1 MRKTATAMFGILSVL
16 ILTLGFTGC
25 PRQDDG
31 RTELRVLN
39 YFSLANPGAA
49 DELRN
54 VWEAFERDNPDIRL
68 VREDAFDEAF
78 HQTTEAYAAAGM
90 LPHVIYVWPS
100 GRSTTLHANRLL
112 RDLTPFVARDNLAPV
127 FVPAALDPAHQAGH
141 YLAMLPLGMT
151 TTSAF
156 YVNMEV
162 LRSVGLEPA
171 RTYAELVAQVPI
183 LAAAGYE
190 TIIMANMDTWV
201 MQSCLFSLIAGRF
214 AGEGWEQRIL
224 GGQARFTDPD
234 FVEALRFVQRMYQ
247 DGVLSQTTLFTSYGE
262 TPGLFATNRGAY
274 MIDGDWRVGAFITD
288 RTTGQALISP
298 ARQEDVL
305 ITVFPYIEGARI
317 NNSATVVMG
326 VGWAMSTNVAPAS
339 PTEDAAWRLI
349 RWLTGREVQTLM
361 VETGGLPS
369 PSRTDI
375 DFGAIAMEPMQ
386 RAVANLGNEFTT
398 STVVID
404 AVFAS
409 PVFGPLNDGLQAI
422 GMGIQTP
429 EEVAQVVQAAF
440 DAWRATQ

>member
-1 MRKTATAMFGILSVL
+1 MKKSATVIFSALLVL
-16 ILTLGFTGC
+16 VLTLGFVGC
-25 PRQDDG
+25 RDDDD
-31 RTELRVLN
+31 RVPLRVLN

-49 DELRN
+49 AEIAQ
-54 VWEAFERDNPDIRL
+54 VWEAFERDNPDIRII
-68 VREDAFDEAF
+68 REDAFEEAF

-90 LPHVIYVWPS
+90 LPDVLYVWPS

-112 RDLTPFVARDNLAPV
+112 RDLTPFVARDNLAPM
-127 FVPAALDPAHQAGH
+127 FVAAAMDPSHQAGG

-156 YVNMEV
+156 YVNLEV

-183 LAAAGYE
+183 LRAAGYE
-190 TIIMANMDTWV
+190 TIIMANADTWV
-201 MQSCLFSLIAGRF
+201 MQSCLFSLVAGRF
-214 AGEGWEQRIL
+214 AGEGWEQGIL
-224 GGQARFTDPD
+224 NGTARFTDPD
-234 FVEALRFVQRMYQ
+234 FVEALRFIQRMYQ
-247 DGVLSQTTLFTSYGE
+247 DGVLSQATLATSYGD

-288 RTTGQALISP
+288 VTTGQALISP
-298 ARQEDVL
+298 ERQENFL

-326 VGWAMSTNVAPAS
+326 VGWAMSTAVPPGS
-339 PTEDAAWRLI
+339 PREDAAWRLI
-349 RWLTGREVQTLM
+349 RWLTGREVQTHM
-361 VETGGLPS
+361 VQSGGLPS
-369 PSRTDI
+369 PSRVDVNVAAL
-375 DFGAIAMEPMQ
+375 DLEPLQKAMA
-386 RAVANLGNEFTT
+386 RLGQEFDR

-404 AVFAS
+404 AAFAG
-409 PVFGPLNDGLQAI
+409 PVFTPLNDGLQAL

-429 EEVAQVVQAAF
+429 EQVAAITQAAF